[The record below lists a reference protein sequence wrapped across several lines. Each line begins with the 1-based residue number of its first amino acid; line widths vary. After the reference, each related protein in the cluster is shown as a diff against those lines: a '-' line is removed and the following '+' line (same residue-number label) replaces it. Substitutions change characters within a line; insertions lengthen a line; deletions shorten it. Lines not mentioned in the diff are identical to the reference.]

1 MSDTPP
7 IWLLHGWAANRHVFD
22 PLAERLQPAAVVCPN
37 LPGHGNAAYEGRFD
51 LPAIADQYAAQM
63 PAAVHLLGWSL
74 GGLIALH
81 LAARHPHK
89 VLSLCLTASFAKL
102 QAAPNYPAGLNQP
115 ALSKM
120 LPLFQQDYAKYIR
133 QFIQLQFLYSK
144 HHTDLQEA
152 VLAKLTAASAPPAL
166 ADALNALSQAD
177 ARPLLVQI
185 RCPTLLLFGDKDT
198 LTPPRMGEYLQQHLP
213 RSRLQLI
220 PGAVHAPFL
229 SHADEFAA
237 HYRNFLLQT
246 ERPPAF
252 R

>member
-7 IWLLHGWAANRHVFD
+7 VWLLHGWAANRHVFD
-22 PLAERLQPAAVVCPN
+22 PLAERLRPAAVVSPN
-37 LPGHGNAAYEGRFD
+37 LPGHGDAAYEGRFD
-51 LPAIADQYAAQM
+51 LAALADRYAAQM

-102 QAAPNYPAGLNQP
+102 AAAPDYPAGLNQP
-115 ALSKM
+115 ALGRM
-120 LPLFQQDYAKYIR
+120 LPLFRQDYAKYIR
-133 QFIQLQFLYSK
+133 QFIQLQFLYNTR
-144 HHTDLQEA
+144 HADLQET
-152 VLAKLTAASAPPAL
+152 VLAKLGTAAPPAL
-166 ADALNALSQAD
+166 ADALNALLQAD
-177 ARPLLVQI
+177 ARPLLPQI
-185 RCPTLLLFGDKDT
+185 ACPVLLLFGDKDS
-198 LTPPRMGEYLQQHLP
+198 LTPPRMGEYLHRHLP
-213 RSRLQLI
+213 LSRLHLI

-237 HYRNFLLQT
+237 CYRNFLLQT
-246 ERPPAF
+246 DRPPAF